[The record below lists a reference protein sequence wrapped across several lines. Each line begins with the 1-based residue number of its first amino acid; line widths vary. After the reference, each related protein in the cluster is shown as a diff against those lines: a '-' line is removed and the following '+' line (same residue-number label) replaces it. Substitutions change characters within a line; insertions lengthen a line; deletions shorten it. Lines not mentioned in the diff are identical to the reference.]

1 MHKTYAEKAEM
12 AVAMFYRQD
21 KRVSLKEICLMLDV
35 PLHLALT
42 VLEEYNT

>member
-1 MHKTYAEKAEM
+1 MTYAEKAEL

-21 KRVSLKEICLMLDV
+21 KRVTLAEICRGLDV